1 MCFDYTVVIES
12 NMKKEQ
18 LKQLLDFCID
28 SHTDKP
34 LKPSKAFRKWDQ
46 KTLYATHSIWCA
58 MTILT
63 ETSLPEDVR
72 YKGYQVLM
80 LHDILEDT
88 DIDDLTSIVSE
99 DIIQSVKDMT
109 FESSA
114 AEMSQIWDKDVF
126 IKLLKLYDKVS
137 NLLDGTWMDKEKM
150 DRYRYYVK
158 RLARAVWL
166 AYGDLNIVKIAEMLC
181 R

>member
-1 MCFDYTVVIES
+1 
-12 NMKKEQ
+12 MKKEQ
-18 LKQLLDFCID
+18 LKQLLNFCID

-46 KTLYATHSIWCA
+46 KTLYATHPIWCA

-63 ETSLPEDVR
+63 ETTLPEDVR
-72 YKGYQVLM
+72 YKGCQILI

-88 DIDDLTSIVSE
+88 EIDNLTGIVSE

-109 FESSA
+109 FDSSA
-114 AEMSQIWDKDVF
+114 AEMLQIWDLSPF

-137 NLLDGTWMDKEKM
+137 NLLDGTWMDKEKA
-150 DRYRYYVK
+150 DKYKYYVI
-158 RLARAVWL
+158 RLCRAVEL
-166 AYGDLNIVKIAEMLC
+166 AYGNLNIVKMARSLC
-181 R
+181 E